1 MAINGDQ
8 PTIKMTR
15 IAGVLQLTNKTR
27 YGLTS
32 RNIPLYLFSPL
43 NGVFPQMI
51 VASSHRDLKKNILV
65 VAEKI
70 SDDKLPR
77 GQIIEVVGTCGDPL
91 AERKAIHAAYS
102 PDYWTKFPTTV
113 EPSML
118 GRMVLDVPTI
128 NIDPPGCLDI
138 DDCISIWDNEDGLTR
153 VAITIADVAEWVK
166 ENPWMSHA
174 QNIGQSLY
182 DGGVPVRSMFP
193 KTLESKISLLPGVRR
208 LGYTLFFDWTGS
220 EVRNPHF
227 KEVIIINKTSY
238 TYDSC
243 RLATEIPI
251 DMLRTIC
258 EHLAG
263 RPLHD
268 THDWVAELMIFY
280 NKTMAEE
287 LVKLGKGLLRYHS
300 MPDGEKMDKYERL
313 GLNARMFA
321 YAAATYE
328 HTSPKVQ
335 HWGFQAR
342 YCHGSSPIRR
352 WADVVNQM
360 AMKGM
365 PVPNAKED
373 CNRLQGFAKKHAR
386 DLAFLDILQRK
397 PEDIKGIVVSPTR
410 IWISD
415 WNRMITSPNDLVEGT
430 PVNVR
435 YFLDMQRPTWKQ
447 RLVFHVSVDPIL
459 V

>member
-1 MAINGDQ
+1 MN
-8 PTIKMTR
+8 KMTR

-32 RNIPLYLFSPL
+32 RNIPMYLFSPL

-51 VASSHRDLKKNILV
+51 VASSHRDLKKNLLV
-65 VAEKI
+65 VAEKVN
-70 SDDKLPR
+70 DDKLPR
-77 GQIIEVVGTCGDPL
+77 GQIVEVVGTCGDPL
-91 AERKAIHAAYS
+91 AERKAIHIAYS
-102 PDYWTKFPTTV
+102 PDDWTKIPSTV

-118 GRMVLDVPTI
+118 GRTVLDVPTI
-128 NIDPPGCLDI
+128 NIDPPGCVDI
-138 DDCISIWDNEDGLTR
+138 DDCISMWTEIGIIK
-153 VAITIADVAEWVK
+153 VAITIADVAEWVRA
-166 ENPWMSHA
+166 NPWMTHA

-182 DGGVPVRSMFP
+182 DGGAAVRSMFP
-193 KTLESKISLLPGVRR
+193 KTVERRMSLLPGEKR
-208 LGYTLFFDWTGS
+208 LGYALIFDWTGS
-220 EVRNPHF
+220 EVRNPYF
-227 KEVIIINKTSY
+227 KEVVIVNKTSY
-238 TYDSC
+238 TYDNC
-243 RLATEIPI
+243 RLATEIPM
-251 DMLRTIC
+251 DTLQTLC

-263 RPLHD
+263 KKPLLD
-268 THDWVAELMIFY
+268 PHDWVAELMIFY

-328 HTSPKVQ
+328 HTSPKVM
-335 HWGFQAR
+335 HWGFQTR

-373 CNRLQGFAKKHAR
+373 CNRLQAFAKKHAR

-415 WNRMITSPNDLVEGT
+415 WNRMITSANDLVEGT

-447 RLVFHVSVDPIL
+447 RLVFHIKAEPTVV
-459 V
+459 